1 MTLVPQ
7 HIILQSPA
15 SNDPLLDLNTQPSL
29 DLQFATKKTLDDRVS
44 GLPLVNHQRDASS
57 GKSAGTYVGSD
68 GLIKTSVVNLATYS
82 EDLRQRTILDAT
94 TPTAALLQAT
104 AQSGSQTPYAAI
116 NVFTFPETNT
126 AYTVYADF
134 EKVSIRYAIINFQ
147 LFSTNGLCIY
157 DLDTGTVSNQ
167 PAGFTCSMTDSGGGI
182 YRCTA
187 TLTTGADVT
196 GRVSFGM
203 SQLSTI
209 HRVTDP
215 TTADQIIIHR
225 IQIQEGSTA
234 STYVPTTNLQSGE
247 PRFDHAPVTG
257 ESLGLLIEE
266 SRTNLVLNSVSGVL
280 HAASNM
286 TGPTSVYG
294 PGGTDTAFQY
304 LSTGGTVASRITLSS
319 VFASSLTQYTA
330 TIYVKG
336 VNYNTVTFGF
346 GSGGFGSNSR
356 RVFFLDT
363 LTTDGVGGSA
373 AAVSIEDAGNGWRRL
388 RITTTATTYA
398 SGIYAYLDLG
408 GIASEAHT
416 TDQGFQIYGFQ
427 VEAGSFPT
435 SYIPTSGSA
444 VTRAADVADITG
456 TNFSSWYNQSEGT
469 VFASFDFLDFAS
481 IPAIWTFKD
490 NLNNSQNYISLVSK
504 SSGQLKYASNDTNV
518 SQWSKSM
525 VGAVS
530 INTPVRTASVYKTD
544 DIAFSVDGALP
555 VTDTAATITT
565 AVDKL
570 NLGFIYA
577 GTSQLNGHISRLA
590 YYPYRLADATLQE
603 ITS

>member
-29 DLQFATKKTLDDRVS
+29 DLQFATGKTLDDRVS

-68 GLIKTSVVNLATYS
+68 GLIKTSAVNLATYS
-82 EDLRQRTILDAT
+82 EDLTQRTILDVT

-225 IQIQEGSTA
+225 IQIQKGSTA

-266 SRTNLVLNSVSGVL
+266 SRTNLMLNS
-280 HAASNM
+280 
-286 TGPTSVYG
+286 
-294 PGGTDTAFQY
+294 GTTAEM
-304 LSTGGTVASRITLSS
+304 VASSQTTRTSGGFAAPDGSTDASRVDLPAVTGANIVEIITEQLTSLS
-319 VFASSLTQYTA
+319 ASTNHTA
-330 TIYVKG
+330 SIYLKG
-336 VNYNTVTFGF
+336 VNGGELVYLTFEPGTPT
-346 GSGGFGSNSR
+346 SSVVAN
-356 RVFFLDT
+356 
-363 LTTDGVGGSA
+363 LTTEWQRFDITRRSSAGGLLYFNIGV
-373 AAVSIEDAGNGWRRL
+373 DTR
-388 RITTTATTYA
+388 
-398 SGIYAYLDLG
+398 SGTGQTNQPAQSFFVWGAQL
-408 GIASEAHT
+408 E
-416 TDQGFQIYGFQ
+416 
-427 VEAGSFPT
+427 VGSFPT
-435 SYIPTSGSA
+435 SYIPTTSSA
-444 VTRAADVADITG
+444 VTRAADLASITG

-469 VFASFDFLDFAS
+469 VYSEFD
-481 IPAIWTFKD
+481 W
-490 NLNNSQNYISLVSK
+490 NLNNQSNITFPWYIRYDGD
-504 SSGQLKYASNDTNV
+504 SGN
-518 SQWSKSM
+518 
-525 VGAVS
+525 
-530 INTPVRTASVYKTD
+530 SVYLGNWG
-544 DIAFSVDGALP
+544 S
-555 VTDTAATITT
+555 TT
-565 AVDKL
+565 QQS
-570 NLGFIYA
+570 LGVRFNNPGI
-577 GTSQLNGHISRLA
+577 TSQLSIPGSTPGVSHKYATTLNAFDFAVALDGGVIGTYTGEDLATSMTSLRIGGYIGTYVINGHISRLA